1 MKGENRNYPRVAEAK
16 PVDPEMRQEGLR
28 LLARMIAQKYI
39 RSRDPK
45 DRLDARFGEIGR
57 LFGMKPAGCSVKSAT
72 PAAAPDWGKFN
83 SVYHHFQFLLSS
95 QFL

>member
-45 DRLDARFGEIGR
+45 DRLDQEPNREILSRTLAINVDMEVSRPKNR
-57 LFGMKPAGCSVKSAT
+57 LNGAMGIS
-72 PAAAPDWGKFN
+72 
-83 SVYHHFQFLLSS
+83 
-95 QFL
+95 